1 RNHYFFFFFQAE
13 DGIRAFHVTGVQ
25 TCALPIWTV
34 PDTPFEVEFAESGRV
49 VEVGAEETILEA
61 AERAGL
67 AVVSSCKTGTCGTC
81 ETPIVSGRADHRD
94 SILTPSEQE
103 AGRTMLI
110 CVSRAAADCPR
121 LVLGG

>member
-49 VEVGAEETILEA
+49 VVVGAEETILEA

-94 SILTPSEQE
+94 PSLTPAEREGS
-103 AGRTMLI
+103 RTRLT
-110 CVSRAAADCPR
+110 CVARLGAACPA
-121 LVLGG
+121 